1 MLVQFD
7 KKWYTPK
14 EVGEIIG
21 KSAVSVSRLFK
32 GKDGAIDIA
41 TEHRPDANN
50 RAHLRISA
58 DALQRFINERAA

>member
-32 GKDGAIDIA
+32 GKDGVIDVA
-41 TEHRPDANN
+41 TVHKPDAHN

-58 DALQRFINERAA
+58 EALQRFLNERAA